1 VSVSLRIGPEER
13 SLDVYAMEFLSLRL
27 LALLLAS

>member
-1 VSVSLRIGPEER
+1 LRIGPEER